1 MTDFVNI
8 VTKHGVTGVL
18 CVCLFWMNSRL
29 SDVEERLYECYDEA
43 THVKAAVPSNKMI
56 ISKDNLVAVLP
67 KELEIKKE
75 SNEKRIIFA

>member
-43 THVKAAVPSNKMI
+43 THMRASTSNNEAIVLKN
-56 ISKDNLVAVLP
+56 NLVAVLP

-75 SNEKRIIFA
+75 SEDDHILFA

>member
-1 MTDFVNI
+1 MTDLVNI

-29 SDVEERLYECYDEA
+29 SEVEERLYECYDEA
-43 THVKAAVPSNKMI
+43 THMKAALPSNKMI
-56 ISKDNLVAVLP
+56 ISKGNLVAILP

-75 SNEKRIIFA
+75 LDEEHAISA

>member
-1 MTDFVNI
+1 MTDLVNI

-29 SDVEERLYECYDEA
+29 SEVEERLYECYDEA
-43 THVKAAVPSNKMI
+43 THMKAAVPSSKMI
-56 ISKDNLVAVLP
+56 ISKDNLVAILP

-75 SNEKRIIFA
+75 LDEDDVLSA

>member
-1 MTDFVNI
+1 MTDLVNI

-43 THVKAAVPSNKMI
+43 THMKAAVPSNRMI
-56 ISKDNLVAVLP
+56 ISKNNLVAILP

-75 SNEKRIIFA
+75 LDEDDVLSA

>member
-1 MTDFVNI
+1 MTDLVNI

-29 SDVEERLYECYDEA
+29 SEVEERLYECYDEA
-43 THVKAAVPSNKMI
+43 THMKAALPSNKMI
-56 ISKDNLVAVLP
+56 ISKDNLVAILP

-75 SNEKRIIFA
+75 SDEDHFLFI